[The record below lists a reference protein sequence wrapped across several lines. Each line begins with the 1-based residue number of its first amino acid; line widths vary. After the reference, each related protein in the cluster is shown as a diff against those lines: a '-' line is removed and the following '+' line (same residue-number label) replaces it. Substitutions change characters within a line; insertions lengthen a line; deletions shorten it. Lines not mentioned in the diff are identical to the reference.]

1 MVTLAQR
8 VTVGA
13 GGTPKLARHACTVG
27 RFIGRYAL
35 TSRAGSGDPGD
46 PKVGGKSMRA
56 ARVMLGVVMLATAF
70 STGGARAEDAG
81 AIQPQAAMPMM
92 SPPVAA
98 VLPSSRSVQVG
109 MPATAFATMIN
120 MGAGMATGCGMAPAA
135 QMPGTFMYQSTDPH
149 TNRPIGM
156 PNSPMDMPMG
166 GSQTFMFAFTP
177 TAPMNPTDMVMNFSC
192 ANTGPADV
200 HPGLN
205 TFLMSASTTPVPDM
219 VAVAATLGNDGIVNV
234 PGVDGTGA
242 FAVATVN
249 MGAGG
254 TITASADTGGVG
266 LPLDLNVC
274 QTDPG
279 TGQCVST
286 MGPEVTTPVNARTT
300 PTFAVF
306 VGGHGTVTFDPAA
319 NRVFVRFT
327 DAAGLVRGAT
337 SVAVR
342 TQ

>member
-1 MVTLAQR
+1 
-8 VTVGA
+8 
-13 GGTPKLARHACTVG
+13 
-27 RFIGRYAL
+27 
-35 TSRAGSGDPGD
+35 
-46 PKVGGKSMRA
+46 
-56 ARVMLGVVMLATAF
+56 
-70 STGGARAEDAG
+70 
-81 AIQPQAAMPMM
+81 M

-98 VLPSSRSVQVG
+98 VLPSSRSVHVG
-109 MPATAFATMIN
+109 TPATAFATMIN
-120 MGAGMATGCGMAPAA
+120 MGSGMATGCGMAPAG
-135 QMPGTFMYQSTDPH
+135 QMPGMFMYQATDPH
-149 TNRPIGM
+149 TNQPIGM

-177 TAPMNPTDMVMNFSC
+177 TAPMDPTDMVMNFSC
-192 ANTGPADV
+192 TNTGPAAM

-205 TFLMSASTTPVPDM
+205 TLLISASPTPVPDM
-219 VAVAATLGNDGIVNV
+219 VALAATLGNDGIVNV
-234 PGVDGTGA
+234 PGANGTGA

-254 TITASADTGGVG
+254 TISASADTGGVVLPVG
-266 LPLDLNVC
+266 LQLC

-279 TGQCVST
+279 TGHCVSNV
-286 MGPEVTTPVNARTT
+286 GPTVTAPVDTGTT
-300 PTFAVF
+300 PTFAIF
-306 VGGHGTVTFDPAA
+306 VAGHGAIPFDPAA